1 MKKTYMQPS
10 TVEVKIETLS
20 MIAASGEANPLFS
33 PEEETTTMDSRR
45 NRSIWGDDEEEDY

>member
-33 PEEETTTMDSRR
+33 PEEETPTMDSRR